1 MATYTLL
8 SDGAVR
14 NLLAGASPECGDFT
28 MKRWMDVFPEH
39 FFSSA
44 GEHTD
49 ALIIQASFPM
59 CHAQDLMLDLEAAN
73 YCPAI
78 ILFTIMPD
86 GSIQYVL
93 SDETV
98 LPLSEQLAAYFMD
111 EMRNLETEHL
121 YLAALDASGRLLYD
135 KAVFKGTIN
144 YSVVNPREILRIAL
158 QCDAAQIVI
167 LHNHPS
173 GNPIPSGEDIKMT
186 KRLYEASDLIG
197 IPLVDHIIIGDN
209 RYISLKERG
218 LI

>member
-1 MATYTLL
+1 
-8 SDGAVR
+8 
-14 NLLAGASPECGDFT
+14 
-28 MKRWMDVFPEH
+28 
-39 FFSSA
+39 
-44 GEHTD
+44 
-49 ALIIQASFPM
+49 
-59 CHAQDLMLDLEAAN
+59 
-73 YCPAI
+73 
-78 ILFTIMPD
+78 
-86 GSIQYVL
+86 
-93 SDETV
+93 
-98 LPLSEQLAAYFMD
+98 MD

-121 YLAALDASGRLLYD
+121 YLAKHWMQAEGCSTTKQFL
-135 KAVFKGTIN
+135 KGTIN